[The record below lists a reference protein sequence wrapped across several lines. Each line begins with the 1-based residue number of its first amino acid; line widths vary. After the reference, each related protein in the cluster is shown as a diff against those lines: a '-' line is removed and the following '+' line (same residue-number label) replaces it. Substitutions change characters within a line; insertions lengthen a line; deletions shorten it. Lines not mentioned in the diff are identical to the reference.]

1 MRTKIFLC
9 LFSFLMIS
17 SLCYSKSP
25 KTLSAIMKASAST
38 PAKIGSTLPSQVT
51 GRAAFE
57 ALPKVAV
64 PLAVQEANRAVSS
77 SVLSSSQ
84 LESSVERALAGSRLA
99 LPTPAMPGKMVS
111 AGTAPTPIQPED
123 YTFLAVKDKPE
134 LDVPTFTG
142 TLFEINYNGEKEV
155 FGVIASHAIGLGALG
170 RNFTAVISQ
179 GGKRVQVPA
188 RVVQISARSFLDVSL
203 VRLDLSHAP
212 FVRALPLSKTPV
224 QVGDELH
231 SDGFEGDIITPVQG
245 RFAVEIYPTFVRT
258 TMPVVRRLRSGLC
271 GSAVLNEGNELVGI
285 HTGSTRSTESYHT
298 DKGYFVPVSVLES
311 LVKAYYNQGKGFVPF
326 TIQGQ
331 TIAYFGVDEYIVD
344 LELTNEDGK
353 HIWHT
358 SPEGKFSHTE
368 LANELKQ
375 RPEAR
380 YIHILTHRTFWDP
393 TGQVL
398 MESRQEAH
406 GTAKRYM
413 YDLKEKVLIYAIE
426 VDPR

>member
-17 SLCYSKSP
+17 SLCYGKGP
-25 KTLSAIMKASAST
+25 KTFSAIVRATESS
-38 PAKIGSTLPSQVT
+38 PAKIGSALPSQIP
-51 GRAAFE
+51 GRMAIE
-57 ALPKVAV
+57 ALPKVSV
-64 PLAVQEANRAVSS
+64 PLAVQEANRVVSS
-77 SVLSSSQ
+77 RVLNSQ
-84 LESSVERALAGSRLA
+84 LQSSVDRALASSRLI
-99 LPTPAMPGKMVS
+99 LPAPSVPERLEGVGSSPA
-111 AGTAPTPIQPED
+111 PIPPED
-123 YTFLAVKDKPE
+123 YTFLAVRDKPE
-134 LDVPTFTG
+134 LDAPTFTG
-142 TLFEINYNGEKEV
+142 TLFEINYNGEKKV
-155 FGVIASHAIGLGALG
+155 FGVIASHATGLGALG

-179 GGKRVQVPA
+179 GGKRIQIPA

-203 VRLDLSHAP
+203 VQLDLSYAP
-212 FVRALPLSKTPV
+212 FVRALPLSNTPV

-245 RFAVEIYPTFVRT
+245 RFAVEVSPTSVRT

-271 GSAVLNEGNELVGI
+271 GSAVLNEKNELVGI
-285 HTGSTRSTESYHT
+285 HTGSTRSSESYHT
-298 DKGYFVPVSVLES
+298 DKGYFVPVSVLEA

-393 TGQVL
+393 SGLTL
-398 MESRQEAH
+398 LESRQEAH

-413 YDLKEKVLIYAIE
+413 YDLKEKVLVYAIE
-426 VDPR
+426 VGE

>member
-1 MRTKIFLC
+1 
-9 LFSFLMIS
+9 
-17 SLCYSKSP
+17 
-25 KTLSAIMKASAST
+25 
-38 PAKIGSTLPSQVT
+38 
-51 GRAAFE
+51 
-57 ALPKVAV
+57 
-64 PLAVQEANRAVSS
+64 
-77 SVLSSSQ
+77 
-84 LESSVERALAGSRLA
+84 
-99 LPTPAMPGKMVS
+99 
-111 AGTAPTPIQPED
+111 
-123 YTFLAVKDKPE
+123 
-134 LDVPTFTG
+134 
-142 TLFEINYNGEKEV
+142 
-155 FGVIASHAIGLGALG
+155 
-170 RNFTAVISQ
+170 
-179 GGKRVQVPA
+179 
-188 RVVQISARSFLDVSL
+188 
-203 VRLDLSHAP
+203 
-212 FVRALPLSKTPV
+212 
-224 QVGDELH
+224 
-231 SDGFEGDIITPVQG
+231 
-245 RFAVEIYPTFVRT
+245 
-258 TMPVVRRLRSGLC
+258 MPV
-271 GSAVLNEGNELVGI
+271 
-285 HTGSTRSTESYHT
+285 T
-298 DKGYFVPVSVLES
+298 VLEA
-311 LVKAYYNQGKGFVPF
+311 LVKAYYNQGRGFVPF

>member
-17 SLCYSKSP
+17 SLCYGKSP

-38 PAKIGSTLPSQVT
+38 PAKMGATLPSQVT

-77 SVLSSSQ
+77 GVLSSSQ
-84 LESSVERALAGSRLA
+84 LESSVERALADSRLA

-134 LDVPTFTG
+134 SDVPTFAG

-155 FGVIASHAIGLGALG
+155 FGVIVSHAIGLGALG
-170 RNFTAVISQ
+170 RNFTAVVSQ

-203 VRLDLSHAP
+203 VRLDLSYAP

-245 RFAVEIYPTFVRT
+245 RFAVEIYPAFVRT
-258 TMPVVRRLRSGLC
+258 TMPVVRPLRSGLC

-298 DKGYFVPVSVLES
+298 DKGYFVPVTVLEA
-311 LVKAYYNQGKGFVPF
+311 LVKEYYKQGSGTVPF
-326 TIQGQ
+326 VTQGH
-331 TIAYFGVDEYIVD
+331 TIAYLGVEEYIVAI
-344 LELTNEDGK
+344 ELANEDGK

-358 SPEGKFSHTE
+358 DINGKFSHSDFAE
-368 LANELKQ
+368 QLKKYPQ
-375 RPEAR
+375 TR
-380 YIHILTHRTFWDP
+380 YIHITTHRTFWDP
-393 TGQVL
+393 TGEAL
-398 MESRQEAH
+398 LENRSESK
-406 GTAKRYM
+406 GTAKSYM
-413 YDLKEKVLIYAIE
+413 YDLKERKLVYSAKQ
-426 VDPR
+426 DR